1 MKKKINIIR
10 VFMML
15 FMIMS
20 FTVHQFQS
28 SLTKVDYIEGSK
40 TLKFTTKV
48 STEQMANVL
57 KINSGAAN
65 FKGEVEKY
73 ISRNFSVSVN
83 GEHKSLN
90 INNSQ
95 VNGETVFI
103 YFEVSNVQN
112 ISTLSIRNSILT
124 EAYPKQMN
132 LVNIAYKGT
141 QKNMVL
147 QKGKE
152 SSEVSF

>member
-1 MKKKINIIR
+1 
-10 VFMML
+10 
-15 FMIMS
+15 
-20 FTVHQFQS
+20 
-28 SLTKVDYIEGSK
+28 
-40 TLKFTTKV
+40 
-48 STEQMANVL
+48 MANVL

-73 ISRNFSVSVN
+73 ISRNFSVFVN

-90 INNSQ
+90 VNNSQ